1 MNDQRDALE
10 QELEAMTPCE
20 LSPDVRRRIGQ
31 SLIRD
36 VQSNRNV
43 RWWWGGLV
51 AAAACV
57 AIAISGWRIRVSL
70 DTGPHQTVPGSHYL
84 AGAPTPNATLGSYKL
99 AFARSPDRFDALL
112 DQQAARPLAAGDSDS
127 HTFRPF
133 DLISIP

>member
-31 SLIRD
+31 SLVRAT
-36 VQSNRNV
+36 QSNRDI
-43 RWWWGGLV
+43 RWWWARLV

-57 AIAISGWRIRVSL
+57 AIAILAWQMRVSRG
-70 DTGPHQTVPGSHYL
+70 TGPRSTVPESHNL
-84 AGAPTPNATLGSYKL
+84 ASAPVPVATLGSYKL

-112 DQQAARPLAAGDSDS
+112 DRQAARPIAAGDSDS
-127 HTFRPF
+127 RTFKPF

>member
-10 QELEAMTPCE
+10 QELEAMAPCE

-31 SLIRD
+31 SLVRGA
-36 VQSNRNV
+36 QSNRNV
-43 RWWWGGLV
+43 RWWWGGLL

-57 AIAISGWRIRVSL
+57 AIAISAWHMRVSR
-70 DTGPHQTVPGSHYL
+70 DTSLHTTLPESHNL
-84 AGAPTPNATLGSYKL
+84 ASAPIPDATLGSYKL

-127 HTFRPF
+127 RTFKPF